1 MGKPART
8 LGRTGCADVNLWQQ
22 HFLPSHIKEIVVA
35 ETPSALNCQ
44 VPEFSAPMTGGN
56 TFQLSNFAG
65 KNIVL
70 YFYPKDNTPGCTTE
84 GIAFRDLHPRF
95 SAANTE
101 IFGISRD
108 SLRSHEGFKTKLAL
122 PFDLISDP
130 DETLCQ
136 LFNVMKMKNMY
147 GKQVR
152 GIERSTFL
160 IDAKGKLVKEWRGV
174 KVAGHVD
181 EVLEFVSA
189 QT

>member
-1 MGKPART
+1 M
-8 LGRTGCADVNLWQQ
+8 
-22 HFLPSHIKEIVVA
+22 A

-44 VPEFSAPMTGGN
+44 VPEFSAAMTGDKA
-56 TFQLSNFAG
+56 FQLSNYAG
-65 KNIVL
+65 KNLII

-84 GIAFRDLHPRF
+84 SIAFRDLHPQLQQN
-95 SAANTE
+95 NTE
-101 IFGISRD
+101 VFGISRD
-108 SLRSHEGFKTKLAL
+108 SLRSHEGFKNKLDL
-122 PFDLISDP
+122 PFELISDP
-130 DETLCQ
+130 DETLCT

-152 GIERSTFL
+152 GIERSTFM
-160 IDAKGKLVKEWRGV
+160 IDGTGKLVKEWRGV